1 MGDLIEL
8 KPNVSKDKQECFEDL
23 IKEVSKHKI
32 KGFIVLVETEDDE
45 AKYVYATSSMSI
57 SMIGSLEEIKYRFLR
72 DFNEDIE
79 DNEHD

>member
-32 KGFIVLVETEDDE
+32 KGFIVLVP
-45 AKYVYATSSMSI
+45 
-57 SMIGSLEEIKYRFLR
+57 IGEIGHAGRK
-72 DFNEDIE
+72 
-79 DNEHD
+79 